1 MNKFL
6 RFDWYAL
13 ALYLMLV
20 SIGLVNI
27 YSAVYDADNTAI
39 AVGFMQKQL
48 VAFGIGLVLIFLI
61 QFIDIKF
68 FERYASIL
76 FLVSILSLFGV
87 WAFGTE
93 VSILSLFGVWA
104 FGTEVSGARSWYAI
118 GGFSLQPS
126 EFAKVAVALALAKH
140 LGGFNTRIDSA
151 KDYIGAFII
160 IAIPAMLTIV
170 QPDPGTAIVI
180 LSFFLVLHAEGLP
193 ANFLYVIL
201 GLFGL
206 FILTLLIGANTTLWV
221 MGLLSIFIYF
231 YRRMRKAKKV
241 LRSILLIGFMGAA
254 FTLSVSY
261 IFDNVFEQRHRD
273 RFNILL
279 GKEVDVRGV
288 GYNINQSQ
296 IAIGSGGGLGKG
308 YLQGTQTKGGFVPE
322 QQTDYIFTTVGEE
335 WGFLGTALVL
345 GLFMMLMTQVVKTA
359 YKQKSTFSRV
369 FCLGFACMLLIH
381 VGINLGM
388 VVGLVPTIG
397 IPLPLMSYGGS
408 SLLAFSIFMG
418 IYLRVYYQRIQ

>member
-13 ALYLMLV
+13 TLYLMLV
-20 SIGLVNI
+20 GIGLVNI
-27 YSAVYDADNTAI
+27 YSAVYDANNTAI
-39 AVGFMQKQL
+39 AAGFMQKQL
-48 VAFGIGLVLIFLI
+48 ISLGIGLVLIFLF

-76 FLVSILSLFGV
+76 FLVSIVSLLGLWV
-87 WAFGTE
+87 
-93 VSILSLFGVWA
+93 

-140 LGGFNTRIDSA
+140 LGGFNTRIDSV
-151 KDYIGAFII
+151 KDYTGAFVIM
-160 IAIPAMLTIV
+160 AIPAILTIL
-170 QPDPGTAIVI
+170 QPDPGTAIVL

-206 FILTLLIGANTTLWV
+206 FILTLLIGANATLWTV
-221 MGLLSIFIYF
+221 GVLSLFAYT
-231 YRRMRKAKKV
+231 YRRLRKAKKV
-241 LRSILLIGFMGAA
+241 LRPILLIGVMGAA

-279 GKEVDVRGV
+279 GKEVDIRGV

-296 IAIGSGGGLGKG
+296 IAIGSGRGLGKG

-335 WGFLGTALVL
+335 WGFLGTSLVL
-345 GLFMMLMTQVVKTA
+345 GLFMMLMMQIVKTA
-359 YKQKSTFSRV
+359 YKQKTTFSRV
-369 FCLGFACMLLIH
+369 FCLGFACILLIH

-408 SLLAFSIFMG
+408 SLLAFSVFMG

>member
-1 MNKFL
+1 
-6 RFDWYAL
+6 
-13 ALYLMLV
+13 MLV
-20 SIGLVNI
+20 GVGLVNI

-39 AVGFMQKQL
+39 AAGFMQKQL
-48 VAFGIGLVLIFLI
+48 IALGIGLVLISLF

-76 FLVSILSLFGV
+76 FLLSILSLLGLWV
-87 WAFGTE
+87 
-93 VSILSLFGVWA
+93 

-140 LGGFNTRIDSA
+140 LGGFNTRIDSV
-151 KDYIGAFII
+151 KDYTGAFVI
-160 IAIPAMLTIV
+160 IAIPAMLTIL
-170 QPDPGTAIVI
+170 QPDPGTAIVL

-201 GLFGL
+201 SLFGL
-206 FILTLLIGANTTLWV
+206 FILTLLIGANTTLWTIGV
-221 MGLLSIFIYF
+221 LSLFAYT
-231 YRRMRKAKKV
+231 YRRWRKAKKV
-241 LRSILLIGFMGAA
+241 LRPILLIGVVGAA

-296 IAIGSGGGLGKG
+296 IAIGSGGKLGKG

-335 WGFLGTALVL
+335 WGFLGTAMVL
-345 GLFMMLMTQVVKTA
+345 GLFMMLMMQIVKTA
-359 YKQKSTFSRV
+359 YKQKTTFSRV
-369 FCLGFACMLLIH
+369 FCLGFACILLIH

-418 IYLRVYYQRIQ
+418 IYLRIYYQRIQ

>member
-1 MNKFL
+1 
-6 RFDWYAL
+6 
-13 ALYLMLV
+13 
-20 SIGLVNI
+20 
-27 YSAVYDADNTAI
+27 
-39 AVGFMQKQL
+39 MQKQL
-48 VAFGIGLVLIFLI
+48 IALGIGIVLIFLF

-76 FLVSILSLFGV
+76 FMVSVLSLLGL
-87 WAFGTE
+87 W
-93 VSILSLFGVWA
+93 I

-126 EFAKVAVALALAKH
+126 EFAKVAVALAIAKH
-140 LGGFNTRIDSA
+140 LGGFNTRIDRV
-151 KDYIGAFII
+151 KDYMGAFVII
-160 IAIPAMLTIV
+160 TIPAILTIA
-170 QPDPGTAIVI
+170 QPDPGTAIV
-180 LSFFLVLHAEGLP
+180 LLGFFFVLHAEGLP
-193 ANFLYVIL
+193 SYFIYTLL
-201 GLFGL
+201 LLFVL
-206 FILTLLIGANTTLWV
+206 FILTLLIGANFTLITIGV
-221 MGLLSIFIYF
+221 LLLFTYI
-231 YRRMRKAKKV
+231 YRRWRKVKKA
-241 LRSILLIGFMGAA
+241 LRPILLISIMGAA

-345 GLFMMLMTQVVKTA
+345 GLFMMLITQIVKTA
-359 YKQKSTFSRV
+359 YKQKTTFSRV
-369 FCLGFACMLLIH
+369 FCLGFACILLIH

>member
-27 YSAVYDADNTAI
+27 YSAVYDAENTAI

-76 FLVSILSLFGV
+76 FL
-87 WAFGTE
+87 

-322 QQTDYIFTTVGEE
+322 QQTDYIFTIVGEE

-408 SLLAFSIFMG
+408 SLLAFSVFLG
-418 IYLRVYYQRIQ
+418 IYLRVYSQRIQ

>member
-1 MNKFL
+1 
-6 RFDWYAL
+6 
-13 ALYLMLV
+13 V
-20 SIGLVNI
+20 GVGLVNI

-39 AVGFMQKQL
+39 AAGFMQKQL
-48 VAFGIGLVLIFLI
+48 IALGIGLVLISLF

-76 FLVSILSLFGV
+76 FLLSILSLLGLWV
-87 WAFGTE
+87 
-93 VSILSLFGVWA
+93 

-140 LGGFNTRIDSA
+140 LGGFNTRIDSV
-151 KDYIGAFII
+151 KDYTGAFVI
-160 IAIPAMLTIV
+160 IAIPAMLTIL
-170 QPDPGTAIVI
+170 QPDPGTAIVL

-201 GLFGL
+201 SLFGL
-206 FILTLLIGANTTLWV
+206 FILTLLIGANTTLWTIGV
-221 MGLLSIFIYF
+221 LSLFAYT
-231 YRRMRKAKKV
+231 YRRWRKAKKV
-241 LRSILLIGFMGAA
+241 LRPILLIGVVGAA

-279 GKEVDVRGV
+279 GKEVDLRGV

-296 IAIGSGGGLGKG
+296 IAIGSGGKLGKG

-335 WGFLGTALVL
+335 WGFLGTAMVL
-345 GLFMMLMTQVVKTA
+345 GLFMMLMMQIVKTA
-359 YKQKSTFSRV
+359 YKQKTTFSRV
-369 FCLGFACMLLIH
+369 FCLGFACILLIH

-418 IYLRVYYQRIQ
+418 IYLRIYYQRIQ

>member
-13 ALYLMLV
+13 TLYLMLV
-20 SIGLVNI
+20 GIGLVNI
-27 YSAVYDADNTAI
+27 YSAVYDANDTAI
-39 AVGFMQKQL
+39 AAGFMQKQL
-48 VAFGIGLVLIFLI
+48 ISLAIGLVLIFLF

-76 FLVSILSLFGV
+76 FLVSIVSLLG
-87 WAFGTE
+87 
-93 VSILSLFGVWA
+93 LWA

-140 LGGFNTRIDSA
+140 LGGFNTRIDNV
-151 KDYIGAFII
+151 KDYTGAFII
-160 IAIPAMLTIV
+160 MAIPAILTIL
-170 QPDPGTAIVI
+170 QPDPGTSIVL
-180 LSFFLVLHAEGLP
+180 LSFFFVLHAEGLP

-201 GLFGL
+201 SLFGL
-206 FILTLLIGANTTLWV
+206 FILTLLIGANTTLWTIGV
-221 MGLLSIFIYF
+221 LSLFAYT
-231 YRRMRKAKKV
+231 YRRWRKAKKV
-241 LRSILLIGFMGAA
+241 LRPILLIGVVGAA

-296 IAIGSGGGLGKG
+296 IAIGSGRGLGKG

-335 WGFLGTALVL
+335 WGFLGTSLVL
-345 GLFMMLMTQVVKTA
+345 GLFIMLMMQIVKTA
-359 YKQKSTFSRV
+359 YKQKTTFSRV
-369 FCLGFACMLLIH
+369 FCLGFACILLTH

-408 SLLAFSIFMG
+408 SLLAFSVFMG

>member
-1 MNKFL
+1 
-6 RFDWYAL
+6 
-13 ALYLMLV
+13 
-20 SIGLVNI
+20 LVNI

-39 AVGFMQKQL
+39 AAGFMQKQL
-48 VAFGIGLVLIFLI
+48 IALGIGLVLISLF

-76 FLVSILSLFGV
+76 FLLSILSLLGLWV
-87 WAFGTE
+87 
-93 VSILSLFGVWA
+93 

-140 LGGFNTRIDSA
+140 LGGFNTRIDSV
-151 KDYIGAFII
+151 KDYTGAFVI
-160 IAIPAMLTIV
+160 IAIPAMLTIL
-170 QPDPGTAIVI
+170 QPDPGTAIVL

-201 GLFGL
+201 SLFGL
-206 FILTLLIGANTTLWV
+206 FILTLLIGANTTLWTIGV
-221 MGLLSIFIYF
+221 LSLFAYT
-231 YRRMRKAKKV
+231 YRRWRKAKKV
-241 LRSILLIGFMGAA
+241 LRPILLIGVVGAA

-279 GKEVDVRGV
+279 GKEVDLRGV

-296 IAIGSGGGLGKG
+296 IAIGSGGKLGKG

-335 WGFLGTALVL
+335 WGFLGTAMVL
-345 GLFMMLMTQVVKTA
+345 GLFMMLMMQIVKTA
-359 YKQKSTFSRV
+359 YKQKTTFSRV
-369 FCLGFACMLLIH
+369 FCLGFACILLIH

-418 IYLRVYYQRIQ
+418 IYLRIYYQRIQ

>member
-6 RFDWYAL
+6 RFDWYGL
-13 ALYLMLV
+13 TLYLMLV
-20 SIGLVNI
+20 GIGLVNI
-27 YSAVYDADNTAI
+27 YSAVYDVDNTAI
-39 AVGFMQKQL
+39 ADAFMQKQL
-48 VAFGIGLVLIFLI
+48 IALGIGLVLIFLF

-76 FLVSILSLFGV
+76 FLVSILSLLGLWV
-87 WAFGTE
+87 
-93 VSILSLFGVWA
+93 

-126 EFAKVAVALALAKH
+126 EFAKVAVALAIAKH
-140 LGGFNTRIDSA
+140 LGGFNTRIDKV
-151 KDYIGAFII
+151 KDYMGAFVII
-160 IAIPAMLTIV
+160 VIPAMLTIV
-170 QPDPGTAIVI
+170 QPDPGTAIVL
-180 LSFFLVLHAEGLP
+180 LSFFFVLHAEGLP
-193 ANFLYVIL
+193 ADFLYAL
-201 GLFGL
+201 LLLFGL
-206 FILTLLIGANTTLWV
+206 FILTLLIGSNFTLITIGV
-221 MGLLSIFIYF
+221 LSLFTYI
-231 YRRMRKAKKV
+231 YRRWRKVKKV
-241 LRSILLIGFMGAA
+241 LRPILLIGIMGAA

-335 WGFLGTALVL
+335 WGFLGTVLVL
-345 GLFMMLMTQVVKTA
+345 GLFMMLTTQIVKTA
-359 YKQKSTFSRV
+359 YKQKTTFSRV
-369 FCLGFACMLLIH
+369 FCLGFACILLIH
-381 VGINLGM
+381 VGINIGM

-408 SLLAFSIFMG
+408 SLLAFSVFMG
-418 IYLRVYYQRIQ
+418 IYLRVYYMRIQ

>member
-1 MNKFL
+1 
-6 RFDWYAL
+6 
-13 ALYLMLV
+13 MLV
-20 SIGLVNI
+20 GVGLVNI

-39 AVGFMQKQL
+39 AAGFMQKQL
-48 VAFGIGLVLIFLI
+48 IALGIGLVLISLF

-76 FLVSILSLFGV
+76 FLLSILSLLGLWV
-87 WAFGTE
+87 
-93 VSILSLFGVWA
+93 

-140 LGGFNTRIDSA
+140 LGGFNTRIDSV
-151 KDYIGAFII
+151 KDYTGAFVII
-160 IAIPAMLTIV
+160 DIPAMLTIL
-170 QPDPGTAIVI
+170 QPDPGTAIVL

-201 GLFGL
+201 SLFGL
-206 FILTLLIGANTTLWV
+206 FILTLLIGANTTLWTIGV
-221 MGLLSIFIYF
+221 LSLFAYT
-231 YRRMRKAKKV
+231 YRRWRKAKKV
-241 LRSILLIGFMGAA
+241 LRPILLIGVVGAA

-279 GKEVDVRGV
+279 GKEVDLRGV

-296 IAIGSGGGLGKG
+296 IAIGSGGKLGKG

-335 WGFLGTALVL
+335 WGFLGTAMVL
-345 GLFMMLMTQVVKTA
+345 GLFMMLMMQIVKTA
-359 YKQKSTFSRV
+359 YKQKTTFSRV
-369 FCLGFACMLLIH
+369 FCLGFACILLIH

-418 IYLRVYYQRIQ
+418 IYLRIYYQRIQ

>member
-13 ALYLMLV
+13 SLYLMLV
-20 SIGLVNI
+20 GIGLVNI
-27 YSAVYDADNTAI
+27 YSAVYDVDNTAI
-39 AVGFMQKQL
+39 AAGFMQKQL
-48 VAFGIGLVLIFLI
+48 IALGIGIVLIFLF

-76 FLVSILSLFGV
+76 FMVSILSLLGL
-87 WAFGTE
+87 W
-93 VSILSLFGVWA
+93 I

-126 EFAKVAVALALAKH
+126 EFAKVAVALAIAKH
-140 LGGFNTRIDSA
+140 LGGFNTRIDRV
-151 KDYIGAFII
+151 KDYMGAFVI
-160 IAIPAMLTIV
+160 IAIPAILTIA
-170 QPDPGTAIVI
+170 QPDPGTAIV
-180 LSFFLVLHAEGLP
+180 LLGFFFVLHAEGLP
-193 ANFLYVIL
+193 SYFIYTLL
-201 GLFGL
+201 LLFVL
-206 FILTLLIGANTTLWV
+206 FILTLLIGANFTLITIGV
-221 MGLLSIFIYF
+221 LLLFTYI
-231 YRRMRKAKKV
+231 YRRWRKVKKA
-241 LRSILLIGFMGAA
+241 LRPIVLIGIMGAA

-345 GLFMMLMTQVVKTA
+345 GLFMMLITQIVKTA
-359 YKQKSTFSRV
+359 YKQKTTFSRV
-369 FCLGFACMLLIH
+369 FCLGFACILLIH

>member
-1 MNKFL
+1 MNKFSQ
-6 RFDWYAL
+6 FDWYAL
-13 ALYLMLV
+13 TLYLMLV
-20 SIGLVNI
+20 GVGLVNI

-39 AVGFMQKQL
+39 AAGFMQKQL
-48 VAFGIGLVLIFLI
+48 IALGIGLVLISLF

-76 FLVSILSLFGV
+76 FLLSILSLLGLWV
-87 WAFGTE
+87 
-93 VSILSLFGVWA
+93 

-140 LGGFNTRIDSA
+140 LGGFNTRIDSV
-151 KDYIGAFII
+151 KDYTGAFVI
-160 IAIPAMLTIV
+160 IAIPAMLTIL
-170 QPDPGTAIVI
+170 QPDPGTAIVL

-201 GLFGL
+201 SLFGL
-206 FILTLLIGANTTLWV
+206 FILTLLIGANTTLWTIGV
-221 MGLLSIFIYF
+221 LSLFAYT
-231 YRRMRKAKKV
+231 YRRWRKAKKV
-241 LRSILLIGFMGAA
+241 LRPILLIGVVGAA

-296 IAIGSGGGLGKG
+296 IAIGSGGELGKG

-335 WGFLGTALVL
+335 WGFLGTAMVL
-345 GLFMMLMTQVVKTA
+345 GLFMMLMMQIVKTA
-359 YKQKSTFSRV
+359 YKQKTTFSRV
-369 FCLGFACMLLIH
+369 FCLGFACILLIH

-408 SLLAFSIFMG
+408 SPVS
-418 IYLRVYYQRIQ
+418 YTHLRAHETS

>member
-1 MNKFL
+1 MNKFSQ
-6 RFDWYAL
+6 FDWYAL
-13 ALYLMLV
+13 TLYLILV
-20 SIGLVNI
+20 GVGLVNI

-39 AVGFMQKQL
+39 AAGFMQKQL
-48 VAFGIGLVLIFLI
+48 IALGIGLVLISLF

-76 FLVSILSLFGV
+76 FLLSILSLLGLWV
-87 WAFGTE
+87 
-93 VSILSLFGVWA
+93 

-140 LGGFNTRIDSA
+140 LGGFNTRIDSV
-151 KDYIGAFII
+151 KDYTGAFVI
-160 IAIPAMLTIV
+160 IAIPAMLTIL
-170 QPDPGTAIVI
+170 QPDPGTAIVL

-201 GLFGL
+201 SLFGL
-206 FILTLLIGANTTLWV
+206 FILTLLIGANTTLWTIGV
-221 MGLLSIFIYF
+221 LSLFAYT
-231 YRRMRKAKKV
+231 YRRWRKAKKV
-241 LRSILLIGFMGAA
+241 LRPILLIGVVGAA

-296 IAIGSGGGLGKG
+296 IAIGSGRGLGKG

-335 WGFLGTALVL
+335 WGFLGTSLVL
-345 GLFMMLMTQVVKTA
+345 GLFMMLMMQIVKTA
-359 YKQKSTFSRV
+359 YKQKTTFSRV
-369 FCLGFACMLLIH
+369 FCLGFACILLIH

-408 SLLAFSIFMG
+408 SLLAFSVFMG

>member
-1 MNKFL
+1 
-6 RFDWYAL
+6 
-13 ALYLMLV
+13 MLV
-20 SIGLVNI
+20 GIGLINI
-27 YSAVYDADNTAI
+27 YSAVYDVDNRVIAD
-39 AVGFMQKQL
+39 GFMQKQII
-48 VAFGIGLVLIFLI
+48 AFGIGLIVIFLF

-76 FLVSILSLFGV
+76 YLVSILSLLGL
-87 WAFGTE
+87 WLFGTD
-93 VSILSLFGVWA
+93 
-104 FGTEVSGARSWYAI
+104 VSGARSWYTI

-126 EFAKVAVALALAKH
+126 EFAKVAVALAIAKH
-140 LGGFNTRIDSA
+140 LGSYNTLIDRV
-151 KDYIGAFII
+151 KDYLGAFVI
-160 IAIPAMLTIV
+160 IAIPAILTIL
-170 QPDPGTAIVI
+170 QPDPGTAIV
-180 LSFFLVLHAEGLP
+180 LLGFFFVLHAEGLSTY
-193 ANFLYVIL
+193 FLNALVL
-201 GLFGL
+201 LFGL
-206 FILTLLIGANTTLWV
+206 FILTLLIGANFTLITIGV
-221 MGLLSIFIYF
+221 LSLFVFIY
-231 YRRMRKAKKV
+231 MRLRKLKKA
-241 LRSILLIGFMGAA
+241 LWPLILISFLCAA

-279 GKEVDVRGV
+279 GKEVDIRGV

-345 GLFMMLMTQVVKTA
+345 GLFMMLMTQIIKTA
-359 YKQKSTFSRV
+359 YKQKNTFSRV
-369 FCLGFACMLLIH
+369 FCLGFACVLLIH

-408 SLLAFSIFMG
+408 SLLAFSMFMG
-418 IYLRVYYQRIQ
+418 IYLRLYFQRIQ

>member
-13 ALYLMLV
+13 TLYLVLAG
-20 SIGLVNI
+20 IGLVNI
-27 YSAVYDADNTAI
+27 YSAVYDINNMGI
-39 AVGFMQKQL
+39 AAGFMQKQL
-48 VAFGIGLVLIFLI
+48 VALGIGVVFIFLI

-76 FLVSILSLFGV
+76 FLLSILSLLGV
-87 WAFGTE
+87 WG
-93 VSILSLFGVWA
+93 

-118 GGFSLQPS
+118 SGFSIQPS

-140 LGGFNTRIDSA
+140 LGGFNTRIDRA
-151 KDYIGAFII
+151 KDYIGAFVIML
-160 IAIPAMLTIV
+160 IPAILTIL
-170 QPDPGTAIVI
+170 QPDPGTAII
-180 LSFFLVLHAEGLP
+180 LLGFFLVLHAEGLP
-193 ANFLYVIL
+193 ANFLYALVF
-201 GLFGL
+201 LFGL
-206 FILTLLIGANTTLWV
+206 FILTLLIGANASLLV
-221 MGLLSIFIYF
+221 IGVLSIFTYF
-231 YRRMRKAKKV
+231 YKRWRNAKKIF
-241 LRSILLIGFMGAA
+241 RSSILLGVIGAA

-261 IFDNVFEQRHRD
+261 IFENVFEQRHRD

-279 GKEVDVRGV
+279 GKEVDIRGV

-308 YLQGTQTKGGFVPE
+308 FLQGTQTKGGFVPE

-335 WGFLGTALVL
+335 WGFLGTVIVL
-345 GLFMMLMTQVVKTA
+345 GLFTMLMLQIVKTA
-359 YKQKSTFSRV
+359 YRQKTTFTRV
-369 FCLGFACMLLIH
+369 FCLGFACIMLIH
-381 VGINLGM
+381 VTINLGM

-418 IYLRVYYQRIQ
+418 IYLRMYYQRIQ

>member
-1 MNKFL
+1 
-6 RFDWYAL
+6 
-13 ALYLMLV
+13 MLV
-20 SIGLVNI
+20 GIGLVNI
-27 YSAVYDADNTAI
+27 YSAVYDANNTAI
-39 AVGFMQKQL
+39 AAGFMQKQL
-48 VAFGIGLVLIFLI
+48 ISLGIGLVLIFLF

-76 FLVSILSLFGV
+76 FLVSIVSLLG
-87 WAFGTE
+87 
-93 VSILSLFGVWA
+93 LWA

-140 LGGFNTRIDSA
+140 LGGFNTRIDSV
-151 KDYIGAFII
+151 KDYTGAFVIM
-160 IAIPAMLTIV
+160 AIPAILTIL
-170 QPDPGTAIVI
+170 QPDPGTAIVL

-206 FILTLLIGANTTLWV
+206 FILTLLIGANATLWTIGV
-221 MGLLSIFIYF
+221 LSLFAYT
-231 YRRMRKAKKV
+231 YRRLRKVKKV
-241 LRSILLIGFMGAA
+241 LRPILLIGVMGAA

-296 IAIGSGGGLGKG
+296 IAIGSGRGLGKG

-335 WGFLGTALVL
+335 WGFLGTSLVL
-345 GLFMMLMTQVVKTA
+345 GLFMMLMMQIVKTA
-359 YKQKSTFSRV
+359 YKQKTTFSRV
-369 FCLGFACMLLIH
+369 FCLGFACILLIH

-408 SLLAFSIFMG
+408 SLLAFSVFMG

>member
-1 MNKFL
+1 
-6 RFDWYAL
+6 
-13 ALYLMLV
+13 MLV
-20 SIGLVNI
+20 GVGLVNI

-39 AVGFMQKQL
+39 AAGFMQKQL
-48 VAFGIGLVLIFLI
+48 IALGIGLVLISLF

-76 FLVSILSLFGV
+76 FLLSILSLLGLWV
-87 WAFGTE
+87 
-93 VSILSLFGVWA
+93 

-140 LGGFNTRIDSA
+140 LGGFNTRIDSV
-151 KDYIGAFII
+151 KDYTGAFVI
-160 IAIPAMLTIV
+160 IAIPAMLTIL
-170 QPDPGTAIVI
+170 QPDPGTAIVL

-201 GLFGL
+201 SLFGL
-206 FILTLLIGANTTLWV
+206 FILTLLIGANTTLWTIGV
-221 MGLLSIFIYF
+221 LSLFAYT
-231 YRRMRKAKKV
+231 YRRWRKAKKV
-241 LRSILLIGFMGAA
+241 LRPILLIGVVGAA

-279 GKEVDVRGV
+279 GKEVDLRGV

-296 IAIGSGGGLGKG
+296 IAIGSGGKLGKG

-335 WGFLGTALVL
+335 WGFLGTAMVL
-345 GLFMMLMTQVVKTA
+345 GLFMMLMMQIVKTA
-359 YKQKSTFSRV
+359 YKQKTTFSRV
-369 FCLGFACMLLIH
+369 FCLGFACILLIH

-418 IYLRVYYQRIQ
+418 IYLRIYYQRIQ

>member
-1 MNKFL
+1 
-6 RFDWYAL
+6 
-13 ALYLMLV
+13 MLV
-20 SIGLVNI
+20 GVGLVNI

-39 AVGFMQKQL
+39 AAGFMQKQL
-48 VAFGIGLVLIFLI
+48 IALGIGLVLISLF

-76 FLVSILSLFGV
+76 FLLSILSLLGLWV
-87 WAFGTE
+87 
-93 VSILSLFGVWA
+93 

-140 LGGFNTRIDSA
+140 LGGFNTRIDSV
-151 KDYIGAFII
+151 KDYTGAFVI
-160 IAIPAMLTIV
+160 IAIPAMLTIL
-170 QPDPGTAIVI
+170 QPDPGTAIVL

-201 GLFGL
+201 SLFGL
-206 FILTLLIGANTTLWV
+206 FILTLLIGANTTLWTIV
-221 MGLLSIFIYF
+221 VLSLFAYT
-231 YRRMRKAKKV
+231 YRRWRKAKKV
-241 LRSILLIGFMGAA
+241 LRPILLIGVVGAA

-296 IAIGSGGGLGKG
+296 IAIGSGGKLGKG

-335 WGFLGTALVL
+335 WGFLGTAMVL
-345 GLFMMLMTQVVKTA
+345 GLFMMLMMQIVKTA
-359 YKQKSTFSRV
+359 YKQKTTFSRV
-369 FCLGFACMLLIH
+369 FCLGFACILLIH

-418 IYLRVYYQRIQ
+418 IYLRIYYQRIQ

>member
-1 MNKFL
+1 MNKFSQ
-6 RFDWYAL
+6 FDWYAL
-13 ALYLMLV
+13 TLYLILV
-20 SIGLVNI
+20 GVGLVNI

-39 AVGFMQKQL
+39 AAGFMQKQL
-48 VAFGIGLVLIFLI
+48 IALGIGLVLISLF

-76 FLVSILSLFGV
+76 FLLSILSLLGLWV
-87 WAFGTE
+87 
-93 VSILSLFGVWA
+93 

-140 LGGFNTRIDSA
+140 LGGFNTRIDSV
-151 KDYIGAFII
+151 KDYTGAFVI
-160 IAIPAMLTIV
+160 IAIPAMITIL
-170 QPDPGTAIVI
+170 QPDPGTAIVL

-201 GLFGL
+201 SLFGL
-206 FILTLLIGANTTLWV
+206 FILTLLIGANTTLWTIGV
-221 MGLLSIFIYF
+221 LSLFAYT
-231 YRRMRKAKKV
+231 YRRWRKAKKV
-241 LRSILLIGFMGAA
+241 LRPILLIGVVGAA

-279 GKEVDVRGV
+279 GKEVDLRGV

-296 IAIGSGGGLGKG
+296 IAIGSGGKLGKG

-335 WGFLGTALVL
+335 WGFLGTAMVL
-345 GLFMMLMTQVVKTA
+345 GLFMMLMMQIVKTA
-359 YKQKSTFSRV
+359 YKQKTTFSRV
-369 FCLGFACMLLIH
+369 FCLGFACILLIH

-418 IYLRVYYQRIQ
+418 IYLRIYYQRIQ

>member
-6 RFDWYAL
+6 QFDWYAL
-13 ALYLMLV
+13 TLYLMLV
-20 SIGLVNI
+20 GIGLVNV
-27 YSAVYDADNTAI
+27 YSAVYVADDTGI
-39 AVGFMQKQL
+39 ADGFMQKQL
-48 VAFGIGLVLIFLI
+48 IALGIGLVLIFLF

-76 FLVSILSLFGV
+76 FLLSILSLLGLWV
-87 WAFGTE
+87 FGT
-93 VSILSLFGVWA
+93 V
-104 FGTEVSGARSWYAI
+104 VSGARSWYAI

-126 EFAKVAVALALAKH
+126 EFAKVAVSLALAKH
-140 LGGFNTRIDSA
+140 LGGFNTRIDSV
-151 KDYIGAFII
+151 KDYIGAFLI
-160 IAIPAMLTIV
+160 IAIPALLTIL
-170 QPDPGTAIVI
+170 QPDPGTAIVL

-193 ANFLYVIL
+193 ANFLYIIL
-201 GLFGL
+201 SLFGL
-206 FILTLLIGANTTLWV
+206 FILTLLIGTNATLWTIGV
-221 MGLLSIFIYF
+221 LSLFSYT
-231 YRRMRKAKKV
+231 YRRWRKAKKV
-241 LRSILLIGFMGAA
+241 LRPILLIGVVGAA

-335 WGFLGTALVL
+335 WGFLGTAMVL
-345 GLFMMLMTQVVKTA
+345 GLFMMLMMQIIKTA
-359 YKQKSTFSRV
+359 YKQKTTFSRV
-369 FCLGFACMLLIH
+369 FCLGFACILLIH

-408 SLLAFSIFMG
+408 NLLAFSIFMG
-418 IYLRVYYQRIQ
+418 IYLRMYYQRIQ

>member
-13 ALYLMLV
+13 SLYLMLV
-20 SIGLVNI
+20 GIGLVNI

-39 AVGFMQKQL
+39 AAGFMQKQL
-48 VAFGIGLVLIFLI
+48 IALGIGLVLISLFQL
-61 QFIDIKF
+61 IDIKF

-76 FLVSILSLFGV
+76 FLLSILSLLGLWV
-87 WAFGTE
+87 
-93 VSILSLFGVWA
+93 

-140 LGGFNTRIDSA
+140 LGGFNTRIDSV
-151 KDYIGAFII
+151 KDYTGAFVI
-160 IAIPAMLTIV
+160 IAIPAMLTIL
-170 QPDPGTAIVI
+170 QPDPGTAIVL

-201 GLFGL
+201 SLFGL
-206 FILTLLIGANTTLWV
+206 FILTLLIGANTTLWTIGV
-221 MGLLSIFIYF
+221 LSLFAYT
-231 YRRMRKAKKV
+231 YRRWRKAKKV
-241 LRSILLIGFMGAA
+241 LRPILLIGVVGAA

-279 GKEVDVRGV
+279 GKEVDLRGV

-296 IAIGSGGGLGKG
+296 IAIGSGGKLGKG

-335 WGFLGTALVL
+335 WGFLGTAMVL
-345 GLFMMLMTQVVKTA
+345 GLFMMLMMQIVKTA
-359 YKQKSTFSRV
+359 YKQKTTFSRV
-369 FCLGFACMLLIH
+369 FCLGFACILLIH

-418 IYLRVYYQRIQ
+418 IYLRIYYQRIQ

>member
-13 ALYLMLV
+13 TLYLMLV
-20 SIGLVNI
+20 GVGLVNI
-27 YSAVYDADNTAI
+27 YSAVYDANNTAI
-39 AVGFMQKQL
+39 AAGFMQKQL
-48 VAFGIGLVLIFLI
+48 ISLAIGLVLIFLF

-76 FLVSILSLFGV
+76 FLVSIVSLLG
-87 WAFGTE
+87 
-93 VSILSLFGVWA
+93 LWA

-140 LGGFNTRIDSA
+140 LGGFNTRIDSV
-151 KDYIGAFII
+151 KDYTGAFII
-160 IAIPAMLTIV
+160 MAIPAILTIL
-170 QPDPGTAIVI
+170 QPDPGTSIVL
-180 LSFFLVLHAEGLP
+180 LSFFFVLHAEGLP

-201 GLFGL
+201 SLFGL
-206 FILTLLIGANTTLWV
+206 FILTLLIGANTTLWTIGV
-221 MGLLSIFIYF
+221 LSLFAYT
-231 YRRMRKAKKV
+231 YRRWRKAKKV
-241 LRSILLIGFMGAA
+241 LRPILLIGVVGAA

-296 IAIGSGGGLGKG
+296 IAIGSGGELGKG

-335 WGFLGTALVL
+335 WGFLGTSLVL
-345 GLFMMLMTQVVKTA
+345 ALFLMLMMQIVKTA
-359 YKQKSTFSRV
+359 YKQKTTFSRV
-369 FCLGFACMLLIH
+369 FCLGFACILLTH

-408 SLLAFSIFMG
+408 SLLAFSVFMG

>member
-13 ALYLMLV
+13 TLYLMLV
-20 SIGLVNI
+20 GIGLVNI
-27 YSAVYDADNTAI
+27 YSAVYDANNTAI
-39 AVGFMQKQL
+39 AAGFMQKQL
-48 VAFGIGLVLIFLI
+48 ISLGIGLVLIFLF

-76 FLVSILSLFGV
+76 FLVSIVSLLG
-87 WAFGTE
+87 
-93 VSILSLFGVWA
+93 LWA

-140 LGGFNTRIDSA
+140 LGGFNTRIDNV
-151 KDYIGAFII
+151 KDYTGAFVIMG
-160 IAIPAMLTIV
+160 IPAILTIL
-170 QPDPGTAIVI
+170 QPDPGTAIVL

-206 FILTLLIGANTTLWV
+206 FILTLLIGANATLWTIGV
-221 MGLLSIFIYF
+221 LSLFAYT
-231 YRRMRKAKKV
+231 YRRLRKVKKV
-241 LRSILLIGFMGAA
+241 LRPILLIGVMGAA

-296 IAIGSGGGLGKG
+296 IAIGSGRGLGKG

-335 WGFLGTALVL
+335 WGFLGTSLVL
-345 GLFMMLMTQVVKTA
+345 GLFMMLMMQIVKTA
-359 YKQKSTFSRV
+359 YKQKTTFSRV
-369 FCLGFACMLLIH
+369 FCLGFACILLIH

-408 SLLAFSIFMG
+408 SLLAFSVFMG
-418 IYLRVYYQRIQ
+418 VYLRVYYQRIQ

>member
-13 ALYLMLV
+13 TLYLMLV
-20 SIGLVNI
+20 GIGLINI
-27 YSAVYDADNTAI
+27 FSAVYDVDNTAI
-39 AVGFMQKQL
+39 ADGFMQKQL
-48 VAFGIGLVLIFLI
+48 IALGIGLTVIFLF

-76 FLVSILSLFGV
+76 FLVSMLSLLGL
-87 WAFGTE
+87 WLFGTD
-93 VSILSLFGVWA
+93 
-104 FGTEVSGARSWYAI
+104 VSGARSWYAI

-126 EFAKVAVALALAKH
+126 EFAKVAVALAIAKH
-140 LGGFNTRIDSA
+140 LGSFNTRIDRV
-151 KDYIGAFII
+151 KDYLGAFVI
-160 IAIPAMLTIV
+160 IAIPAILTIL
-170 QPDPGTAIVI
+170 QPDPGTAMV
-180 LSFFLVLHAEGLP
+180 LLGFFFVLHAEGLS
-193 ANFLYVIL
+193 AYYLNTLVL
-201 GLFGL
+201 LFGL
-206 FILTLLIGANTTLWV
+206 FILTLLIGANFTLITIGV
-221 MGLLSIFIYF
+221 LSLFVFIY
-231 YRRMRKAKKV
+231 RHLRNVKKV
-241 LRSILLIGFMGAA
+241 LWPLILISFLGAA

-279 GKEVDVRGV
+279 GKEVDIRGV

-308 YLQGTQTKGGFVPE
+308 FLQGTQTKGGFVPE

-345 GLFMMLMTQVVKTA
+345 GLFMMLMTQIIKTA
-359 YKQKSTFSRV
+359 YKQKNTFSRV
-369 FCLGFACMLLIH
+369 FCLGFACVLLIH
-381 VGINLGM
+381 IGINLGM

-408 SLLAFSIFMG
+408 SLLAFSMFMG
-418 IYLRVYYQRIQ
+418 IYLRLYFQRIQ

>member
-93 VSILSLFGVWA
+93 VS
-104 FGTEVSGARSWYAI
+104 GARSWYAI

-170 QPDPGTAIVI
+170 QPDPGTAIVL

-408 SLLAFSIFMG
+408 SLLAFSVFLG
-418 IYLRVYYQRIQ
+418 IYLRVYSQRIQ

>member
-13 ALYLMLV
+13 TLYLMLV
-20 SIGLVNI
+20 GIGLVNI
-27 YSAVYDADNTAI
+27 YSAVYDANNTAI
-39 AVGFMQKQL
+39 AAGFMQKQL
-48 VAFGIGLVLIFLI
+48 ISLGIGLVLIFLF

-76 FLVSILSLFGV
+76 FLVSIVSLLG
-87 WAFGTE
+87 
-93 VSILSLFGVWA
+93 LWA

-140 LGGFNTRIDSA
+140 LGGFNTRIDSV
-151 KDYIGAFII
+151 KDYTGAFVIM
-160 IAIPAMLTIV
+160 AIPAILTIL
-170 QPDPGTAIVI
+170 QPDPGTAIVL

-206 FILTLLIGANTTLWV
+206 FILTLLIGANATLSTIGV
-221 MGLLSIFIYF
+221 LSLFAYT
-231 YRRMRKAKKV
+231 YRRLRKVKKV
-241 LRSILLIGFMGAA
+241 LRPILLIGVMGAA

-296 IAIGSGGGLGKG
+296 IAIGSGRGLGKG

-335 WGFLGTALVL
+335 WGFLGTTLVL
-345 GLFMMLMTQVVKTA
+345 GLFMMLMMQIVKTA
-359 YKQKSTFSRV
+359 YKQKTTFSRV
-369 FCLGFACMLLIH
+369 FCLGFACILLIH

-408 SLLAFSIFMG
+408 SLLAFSVFMG

>member
-13 ALYLMLV
+13 TLYLMLV
-20 SIGLVNI
+20 GIGLVNI
-27 YSAVYDADNTAI
+27 YSAVYDANNTAI
-39 AVGFMQKQL
+39 AAGFMQKQL
-48 VAFGIGLVLIFLI
+48 ISLGIGLVLIFLF

-76 FLVSILSLFGV
+76 FLVSIVSLLG
-87 WAFGTE
+87 
-93 VSILSLFGVWA
+93 LWA

-140 LGGFNTRIDSA
+140 LGGFNTRIDSV
-151 KDYIGAFII
+151 KDYTGAFVIM
-160 IAIPAMLTIV
+160 AIPAILTIL
-170 QPDPGTAIVI
+170 QPDPGTAIVL

-206 FILTLLIGANTTLWV
+206 FILTLLIGANATLWTIGV
-221 MGLLSIFIYF
+221 LSLFAYT
-231 YRRMRKAKKV
+231 YRRLRKLKKV
-241 LRSILLIGFMGAA
+241 LRPILLIGVMGAA

-296 IAIGSGGGLGKG
+296 IAIGSGRGLGKG

-335 WGFLGTALVL
+335 WGFLGTSLVL
-345 GLFMMLMTQVVKTA
+345 GLFMMLMMQIVKTA
-359 YKQKSTFSRV
+359 YKQKTTFSRV
-369 FCLGFACMLLIH
+369 FCLGFACILLIH

-408 SLLAFSIFMG
+408 SLLAFSVFMG

>member
-13 ALYLMLV
+13 TLYLMLV
-20 SIGLVNI
+20 GIGLVNI
-27 YSAVYDADNTAI
+27 YSAVYDANNTAI
-39 AVGFMQKQL
+39 AAGFMQKQL
-48 VAFGIGLVLIFLI
+48 ISLGIGLVLIFLF

-76 FLVSILSLFGV
+76 FLVSIVSLLG
-87 WAFGTE
+87 
-93 VSILSLFGVWA
+93 LWA

-140 LGGFNTRIDSA
+140 LGGFNTRIDNV
-151 KDYIGAFII
+151 KDYTGAFII
-160 IAIPAMLTIV
+160 MAIPAILTIL
-170 QPDPGTAIVI
+170 QPDPGTSIVL
-180 LSFFLVLHAEGLP
+180 LSFFFVLHAEGLP

-201 GLFGL
+201 SLFGL
-206 FILTLLIGANTTLWV
+206 FILTLLIGANTTLWTIGV
-221 MGLLSIFIYF
+221 LSLFAYT
-231 YRRMRKAKKV
+231 YRRWRKAKKV
-241 LRSILLIGFMGAA
+241 LRPILLIGVVGAA

-296 IAIGSGGGLGKG
+296 IAIGSGRGLGKG

-335 WGFLGTALVL
+335 WGFLGTSLVL
-345 GLFMMLMTQVVKTA
+345 GLFMMLMLQIVKTA
-359 YKQKSTFSRV
+359 YKQKTTFSRV
-369 FCLGFACMLLIH
+369 FCLGFACILLIH

-408 SLLAFSIFMG
+408 SLLAFSVFMG

>member
-1 MNKFL
+1 
-6 RFDWYAL
+6 
-13 ALYLMLV
+13 MLV
-20 SIGLVNI
+20 GIGLVNV
-27 YSAVYDADNTAI
+27 YSAVYVADDTGI
-39 AVGFMQKQL
+39 ADGFMQKQL
-48 VAFGIGLVLIFLI
+48 IALGIGLVLIFLF

-76 FLVSILSLFGV
+76 FLLSILSLLGLWV
-87 WAFGTE
+87 FGT
-93 VSILSLFGVWA
+93 V
-104 FGTEVSGARSWYAI
+104 VSGARSWYAI

-126 EFAKVAVALALAKH
+126 EFAKVAVSLALAKH
-140 LGGFNTRIDSA
+140 LGGFNTRIDSV
-151 KDYIGAFII
+151 KDYIGAFLI
-160 IAIPAMLTIV
+160 IAIPALLTIL
-170 QPDPGTAIVI
+170 QPDPGTAIVL

-193 ANFLYVIL
+193 ANFLYIIL
-201 GLFGL
+201 SLFGL
-206 FILTLLIGANTTLWV
+206 FILTLLIGTNATLWTIGV
-221 MGLLSIFIYF
+221 LSLLSYT
-231 YRRMRKAKKV
+231 YRRWRKAKKV
-241 LRSILLIGFMGAA
+241 LRPILLIGVVGAA

-335 WGFLGTALVL
+335 WGFLGTAMVL
-345 GLFMMLMTQVVKTA
+345 GLFMMLMMQIIKTA
-359 YKQKSTFSRV
+359 YKQKTTFSRV
-369 FCLGFACMLLIH
+369 FCLGFACILLIH

-408 SLLAFSIFMG
+408 NLLAFSIFMG
-418 IYLRVYYQRIQ
+418 IYLRMYYQRIQ

>member
-1 MNKFL
+1 
-6 RFDWYAL
+6 
-13 ALYLMLV
+13 MLV
-20 SIGLVNI
+20 GIGLVNI
-27 YSAVYDADNTAI
+27 YSAVYDANNTAI
-39 AVGFMQKQL
+39 AAGFMQKQL
-48 VAFGIGLVLIFLI
+48 ISLGIGLVLIFLF

-76 FLVSILSLFGV
+76 FLVSIVSLLG
-87 WAFGTE
+87 
-93 VSILSLFGVWA
+93 LWA

-140 LGGFNTRIDSA
+140 LGGFNTRIDSV
-151 KDYIGAFII
+151 KDYTGAFVIM
-160 IAIPAMLTIV
+160 AIPAILTIL
-170 QPDPGTAIVI
+170 QPDPGTAIVL

-206 FILTLLIGANTTLWV
+206 FILTLLIGANATLWTIGV
-221 MGLLSIFIYF
+221 LSLFAYT
-231 YRRMRKAKKV
+231 YRRLRKVKKV
-241 LRSILLIGFMGAA
+241 LRPILLIGVMGAA

-279 GKEVDVRGV
+279 GKEVDLRGV

-296 IAIGSGGGLGKG
+296 IAIGSGGKLGKG

-335 WGFLGTALVL
+335 WGFLGTAMVL
-345 GLFMMLMTQVVKTA
+345 GLFMMLMMQIVKTA
-359 YKQKSTFSRV
+359 YKQKTTFSRV
-369 FCLGFACMLLIH
+369 FCLGFACILLIH

-418 IYLRVYYQRIQ
+418 IYLRIYYQRIQ